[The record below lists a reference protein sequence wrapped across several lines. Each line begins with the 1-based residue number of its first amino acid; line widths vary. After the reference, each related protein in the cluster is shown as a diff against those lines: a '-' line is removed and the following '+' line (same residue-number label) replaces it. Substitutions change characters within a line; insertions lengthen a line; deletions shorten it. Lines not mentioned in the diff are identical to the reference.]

1 MSLMCL
7 EHHEGSPRQQS
18 SQLTWWTATGDVVL
32 TVEIGYRFGCR
43 TTIHSLRG
51 ESKPPVIF
59 FQELEVYRSVHSLLL
74 RGSNCSAHS
83 YFLSIQLQI
92 LLHPL
97 TIVMSSS
104 PDSPS
109 APKTAG
115 CPEVH
120 SQSQSMVVTNYFQS
134 RRNRR
139 QRVDT
144 VDVSRYNPSSFPSE
158 WPKIL
163 QSNMS
168 PGCLS
173 EFNINGSLQI
183 EVAMSQNG
191 DTCLG
196 IANLGEVCNYYTWE
210 L

>member
-18 SQLTWWTATGDVVL
+18 SQLTWWTATGDAVL

-83 YFLSIQLQI
+83 YFLSIQLQM

-97 TIVMSSS
+97 TIVTSSS

-120 SQSQSMVVTNYFQS
+120 SQ
-134 RRNRR
+134 
-139 QRVDT
+139 
-144 VDVSRYNPSSFPSE
+144 FP
-158 WPKIL
+158 
-163 QSNMS
+163 
-168 PGCLS
+168 
-173 EFNINGSLQI
+173 ING
-183 EVAMSQNG
+183 G
-191 DTCLG
+191 DKLFP
-196 IANLGEVCNYYTWE
+196 IAQKQKAESWHSWCVSVQSV
-210 L
+210 